1 MVSHVYKTIN
11 VRQFIIA
18 TLGIFVRQ
26 KVSGWLSLKRIT
38 GVNLSELGLL
48 INMGSFNTSVDIILL
63 FFDLTVDTT
72 GIQSLMSDVNKD
84 HTTTLILRVFVQQKV
99 SGWLSLKQ
107 ITGVNLSE
115 QSICDSFFTN
125 LLKLATPFQNS
136 SFFRL
141 SSSAVIEHSEPVKLV
156 DFLDLVGF

>member
-18 TLGIFVRQ
+18 TLGIFVQQ

-63 FFDLTVDTT
+63 FFDLKVDTKD
-72 GIQSLMSDVNKD
+72 IQEYSHMKIFK
-84 HTTTLILRVFVQQKV
+84 TVQ
-99 SGWLSLKQ
+99 
-107 ITGVNLSE
+107 
-115 QSICDSFFTN
+115 
-125 LLKLATPFQNS
+125 
-136 SFFRL
+136 
-141 SSSAVIEHSEPVKLV
+141 H
-156 DFLDLVGF
+156 